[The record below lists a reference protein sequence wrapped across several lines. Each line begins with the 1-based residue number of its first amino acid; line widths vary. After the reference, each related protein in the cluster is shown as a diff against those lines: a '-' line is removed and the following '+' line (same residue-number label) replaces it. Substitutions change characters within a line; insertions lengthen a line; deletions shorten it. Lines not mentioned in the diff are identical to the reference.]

1 MRDGKILLDTG
12 KTDAPIYTKLPPV
25 AVDAF
30 KSFVPTSKKYFFWTG
45 NGKLDTA
52 KADWSAK
59 MLALYKAAD
68 VLQRSHA
75 FRDAL
80 TTAVL
85 GTGGRTETA
94 AKLLG
99 HRDIKITQDHYEH
112 WNSERQ
118 KLLDEAIERAWAHTG
133 LIPGISGSEST
144 DGQSGLAARL
154 RKTVDVGRGR
164 EALRLLQK
172 LVETANDRGSRNNR
186 QSTKS
191 T

>member
-1 MRDGKILLDTG
+1 
-12 KTDAPIYTKLPPV
+12 V
-25 AVDAF
+25 AVTAL
-30 KSFVPTSKKYFFWTG
+30 KSFVPTSAKYFFWTG

-59 MLALYKAAD
+59 MLTLYKAAN

-75 FRDAL
+75 FRDTL

-112 WNSERQ
+112 WDSERQ
-118 KLLDEAIERAWAHTG
+118 KLLDEALERAWAHTG
-133 LIPGISGSEST
+133 LVPRISTSEST
-144 DGQSGLAARL
+144 EGQSALAALL
-154 RKTVDVGRGR
+154 REIVEVGRET
-164 EALRLLQK
+164 EALKLLQK
-172 LVETANDRGSRNNR
+172 LVDNPSDRGSRNSR
-186 QSTKS
+186 KS
-191 T
+191 TTST